1 MIRARSSGDDVEH
14 KSKTKVALLMVRY
27 MRAFDAAD
35 DEAKTLAEWAAA
47 MEKAR

>member
-1 MIRARSSGDDVEH
+1 
-14 KSKTKVALLMVRY
+14 MVRY

-35 DEAKTLAEWAAA
+35 DEAKALAEWAAA